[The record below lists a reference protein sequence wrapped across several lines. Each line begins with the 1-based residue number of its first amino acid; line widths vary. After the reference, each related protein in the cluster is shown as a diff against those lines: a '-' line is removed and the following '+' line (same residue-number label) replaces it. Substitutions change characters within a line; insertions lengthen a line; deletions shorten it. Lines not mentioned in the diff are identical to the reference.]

1 MTQII
6 RVEFK
11 RSKSFLVLFTP
22 RNTGNVITLF
32 SISAS
37 MSRISKRTVLI
48 NNLTKKKEN
57 QSDFEIIKRMKDYWN
72 KSSNCS
78 PRQGN

>member
-1 MTQII
+1 MAQII

-32 SISAS
+32 SLSAS

-48 NNLTKKKEN
+48 NSLTKKKN
-57 QSDFEIIKRMKDYWN
+57 QSDYENIKGMNDYWN
-72 KSSNCS
+72 KSSDYS
-78 PRQGN
+78 PSQGN

>member
-1 MTQII
+1 MAQII

-37 MSRISKRTVLI
+37 MSRKSKITVLI
-48 NNLTKKKEN
+48 KVLMKKKRK
-57 QSDFEIIKRMKDYWN
+57 SKRL
-72 KSSNCS
+72 
-78 PRQGN
+78 